1 MIFYDS
7 YNAPNAR
14 NDVLKTTL
22 FFTKKTLKYSSSTI
36 IVQI

>member
-1 MIFYDS
+1 MILFDS
-7 YNAPNAR
+7 DNAR
-14 NDVLKTTL
+14 NEALKTTL

>member
-1 MIFYDS
+1 MIFFDYS
-7 YNAPNAR
+7 NAPNEP
-14 NDVLKTTL
+14 NEVLKTTL

>member
-7 YNAPNAR
+7 YNLLDIR